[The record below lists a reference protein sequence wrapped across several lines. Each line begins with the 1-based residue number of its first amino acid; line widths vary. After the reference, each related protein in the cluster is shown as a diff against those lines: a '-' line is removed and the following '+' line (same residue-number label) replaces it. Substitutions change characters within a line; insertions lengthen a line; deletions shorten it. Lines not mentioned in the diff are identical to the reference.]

1 MNNTHG
7 LSDEFIGQVAT
18 LLQLAMLTGTNI
30 GDNLRIVR
38 VTVGEDNKIVLTPEY
53 REYFEASIN
62 QMLEEAES
70 IKQTMQ
76 ETPAEA

>member
-7 LSDEFIGQVAT
+7 ISDEFIWQVAK
-18 LLQLAMLTGTNI
+18 LLQMAMLTGTNI
-30 GDNLRIVR
+30 VDNLRIVR

-53 REYFEASIN
+53 REYFENSIN